1 MGQGRGARFPVSNN
15 NSFMLRPPG
24 SIVAMGGWSLL
35 VVPAVLGGISLF
47 MALLAG
53 VESHLFE

>member
-1 MGQGRGARFPVSNN
+1 
-15 NSFMLRPPG
+15 MLRRPG

-47 MALLAG
+47 IALLAG
-53 VESHLFE
+53 VESRLFE